1 MLLEFLYEALR
12 SSHGICLQTNDVEHL
27 RAKLYAA
34 RKASLDPDLD
44 CLSFQPSPTDL
55 HQLWI
60 TKKGAP
66 NGP

>member
-12 SSHGICLQTNDVEHL
+12 STHGVCLQTDNVESL

-44 CLSFQPSPTDL
+44 VLSFQPSPTDP

-60 TKKGAP
+60 TKKGPA
-66 NGP
+66 NG